1 MDTLSDVLRAVRLS
15 GAVFFDV
22 DASEPWVA
30 EAPPGSQIVDRI
42 FDGAEHLM
50 SYHVM
55 TRGTCWASLVGEPPV
70 QLQPG
75 DVIVFP
81 HGDPHIMASRPGM
94 RGAPSLDLY
103 ERRDDRARPFTLT
116 MGPAHRDPVHLV
128 CGFLGCDARPF
139 NPLLSALPRLL
150 HQPARAGGVVAEFV
164 RMAVEESAKPR
175 VGSETLL
182 GRLSELLFID
192 VVRHHLESLPEDRTT
207 WLSGLRDPHVGRAL
221 AALHASP
228 ARPWTIEQLARE
240 SGLSRSAFAERF
252 VSFAGLPPMQY
263 LANWRMQLAA
273 HQLLDGRRSVG
284 DIAAS
289 VGYDSEAAFSRAFRK
304 IVGVPPGAWRRLRN
318 GRGAVSDGRVSPA
331 AAGAAAS

>member
-22 DASEPWVA
+22 DASAPWVA
-30 EAPPGSQIVDRI
+30 EAPPGSQIVNRI
-42 FDGAEHLM
+42 FAGAEHLM

-55 TRGTCWASLVGEPPV
+55 TRGTCWASLPGEAPV
-70 QLQPG
+70 QLHPG

-81 HGDPHIMASRPGM
+81 HGDPHVMASGPGM
-94 RGAPSLDLY
+94 RGTPDLELY
-103 ERRDDRARPFTLT
+103 QRRNGAARPFTLT
-116 MGPAHRDPVHLV
+116 MGPERRDPVHLV

-150 HQPARAGGVVAEFV
+150 HQPARADGVLAEFV
-164 RMAVEESAKPR
+164 RMAVAESTQPR
-175 VGSETLL
+175 VGSETML

-192 VVRHHLESLPEDRTT
+192 VVRHHIESLPEDRTT

-221 AALHASP
+221 AVLHASP
-228 ARPWTIEQLARE
+228 ARAWTIESLARE

-263 LANWRMQLAA
+263 LASWRMQLAA
-273 HQLLDGRRSVG
+273 HQLLDSRRSIG
-284 DIAAS
+284 DIAAT

-304 IVGVPPGAWRRLRN
+304 IVGVPPGAWRKTR
-318 GRGAVSDGRVSPA
+318 STT
-331 AAGAAAS
+331 